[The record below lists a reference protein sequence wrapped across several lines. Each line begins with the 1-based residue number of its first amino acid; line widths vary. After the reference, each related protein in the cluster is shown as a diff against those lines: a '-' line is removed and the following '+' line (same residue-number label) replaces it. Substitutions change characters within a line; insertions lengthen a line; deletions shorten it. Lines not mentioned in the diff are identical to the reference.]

1 MRVRDI
7 NEAFKELGR
16 MCQMHTNDDK
26 VPTKYGVLEQA
37 VDVITQLEEQV
48 RWGRVLELI
57 L

>member
-48 RWGRVLELI
+48 RWFSRFWKV
-57 L
+57 